1 MNERSMT
8 KKSSLTSFGAT
19 KTSFGGVLPLSNIP
33 MSKQDT
39 VAPGLRVHLHQQG
52 FAWALRGV
60 LISTGLKQGL
70 RDPIPVTVAEAGL
83 EGVLSARSGRL
94 GRCGYL

>member
-19 KTSFGGVLPLSNIP
+19 KTSFGGVLTI
-33 MSKQDT
+33 
-39 VAPGLRVHLHQQG
+39 
-52 FAWALRGV
+52 
-60 LISTGLKQGL
+60 TGAY
-70 RDPIPVTVAEAGL
+70 PVTAAEAGL